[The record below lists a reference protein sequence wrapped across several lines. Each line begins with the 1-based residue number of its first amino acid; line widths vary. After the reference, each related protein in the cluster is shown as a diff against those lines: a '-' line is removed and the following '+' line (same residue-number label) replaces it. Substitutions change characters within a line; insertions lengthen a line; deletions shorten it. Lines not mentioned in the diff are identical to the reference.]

1 MLHPLHATPP
11 TGSREQIFD
20 VALITRERG
29 CKCHQV
35 PLWKNCSK
43 FILIKS
49 HESCLDNIYRPLKM
63 INVHV
68 FILMQDEAL
77 LEVFGWM
84 VAINPLGQVISASS
98 LCQ

>member
-1 MLHPLHATPP
+1 MCCTMPP
-11 TGSREQIFD
+11 TGSREQIFG

-49 HESCLDNIYRPLKM
+49 HESYLDNMALILSN
-63 INVHV
+63 INLHV

-84 VAINPLGQVISASS
+84 VAINPLGQVISASG